1 LVDGNS
7 TTGDEEP
14 CVAPLLR
21 GCRGLLLDP
30 NQING
35 ALRVSQTYVWGKI
48 MIRLS
53 RLAVVFVC
61 ALWAVQGGMA
71 QAQWGFPGG
80 FGGFCWGGWGVG
92 TAEGDIA
99 RGMGLYAQGL
109 GFYEKQ
115 TAVARSI
122 DTDTVMRWNQFVHES
137 QMNSNRLRQQRLAG
151 ARDRNARLTDEIQ
164 KRLRDNPD
172 ARDIHRGDALN
183 AALDE
188 IDDPRVYAKALQGA
202 KVKIGGENI
211 RQIPFRYATA
221 AITFSIHQ
229 LAKGPLPASLLTPEF
244 HADRK
249 ALQALD
255 QQITEQI
262 ADGKDPDPATVEK
275 LLAVIYAAEE
285 KAAKIL
291 PRNSRAR
298 NEADRYL
305 KGLHGL
311 VGMLK
316 TSAIDVI
323 LAGVENRPDATLGEL
338 LNFMTAFNLR
348 FGVAST
354 PQQRDVYNAIYPKL
368 VQLRNE
374 VAPALATSA
383 APMTSGT
390 EAEAFFSVMSNNDL
404 QKKAPKPEAAGDR
417 PR

>member
-1 LVDGNS
+1 MNRS
-7 TTGDEEP
+7 
-14 CVAPLLR
+14 
-21 GCRGLLLDP
+21 
-30 NQING
+30 
-35 ALRVSQTYVWGKI
+35 
-48 MIRLS
+48 S
-53 RLAVVFVC
+53 RLAVALVG
-61 ALWAVQGGMA
+61 ALWAMQGGMA

-80 FGGFCWGGWGVG
+80 FGGHCWGGWGAA

-99 RGMGLYAQGL
+99 RGMGMLAQGM

-115 TAVARSI
+115 TAEARSI
-122 DTDTVMRWNQFVHES
+122 DTDTVMRWNNFIYES
-137 QMNSNRLRQQRLAG
+137 QMNANRLRAQRLAG
-151 ARDRNARLTDEIQ
+151 ARERTTRLTDQIQ
-164 KRLRDNPD
+164 TRLRDNPD
-172 ARDIHRGDALN
+172 IRDIHRGDALN

-229 LAKGPLPASLLTPEF
+229 LTKGPPPASLLTPEF
-244 HADRK
+244 QADREALK
-249 ALQALD
+249 ALD
-255 QQITEQI
+255 EQITEQI
-262 ADGKDPDPATVEK
+262 ADGNDPDPATVQK

-285 KAAKIL
+285 KAARIL

-311 VGMLK
+311 AGMLK
-316 TSAIDVI
+316 TPAIDVI

-338 LNFMTAFNLR
+338 LSFMTAFNLR
-348 FGVAST
+348 FGVATT
-354 PQQRDVYNAIYPKL
+354 PRQREVYSALFPKL

-374 VAPALATSA
+374 IAPALATSA
-383 APMTSGT
+383 PTKTSGT
-390 EAEAFFSVMSNNDL
+390 APEDFFSGMSNNDL

-417 PR
+417 PQP

>member
-1 LVDGNS
+1 MN
-7 TTGDEEP
+7 
-14 CVAPLLR
+14 
-21 GCRGLLLDP
+21 
-30 NQING
+30 
-35 ALRVSQTYVWGKI
+35 
-48 MIRLS
+48 RLS
-53 RLAVVFVC
+53 QLAVALFC
-61 ALWAVQGGMA
+61 ALWAVQGGLA

-80 FGGFCWGGWGVG
+80 FGGFCWGGWGAA
-92 TAEGDIA
+92 TAEGDLA
-99 RGMGLYAQGL
+99 RGMGAYAEGM
-109 GFYEKQ
+109 GFYNKQ
-115 TAVARSI
+115 SAVARSI

-137 QMNSNRLRQQRLAG
+137 QMNSNRLRQRRQAD
-151 ARDRNARLTDEIQ
+151 ARDRNTRLTDERQ
-164 KRLRDNPD
+164 KRLREYPD
-172 ARDIHRGDALN
+172 PSDIHRGDALN
-183 AALDE
+183 AALDD

-211 RQIPFRYATA
+211 RQIPFRYASA

-244 HADRK
+244 QADRK

-262 ADGKDPDPATVEK
+262 ADGKDPDPATVQK

-311 VGMLK
+311 VGMLE
-316 TSAIDVI
+316 TPAIDVI

-354 PQQRDVYNAIYPKL
+354 PQQREVYNALYPKL
-368 VQLRNE
+368 VRLRNE
-374 VAPALATSA
+374 IAPALATSA
-383 APMTSGT
+383 APRTSGT
-390 EAEAFFSVMSNNDL
+390 EAEDFFSVMSDNDL
-404 QKKAPKPEAAGDR
+404 QKKAPQPKTAPGR

>member
-1 LVDGNS
+1 M
-7 TTGDEEP
+7 TGDEEP

-48 MIRLS
+48 MNRLS
-53 RLAVVFVC
+53 RLAVALVC

-71 QAQWGFPGG
+71 RGQWGFPGG

-99 RGMGLYAQGL
+99 RGMGLYAQGM
-109 GFYEKQ
+109 GFYERQ
-115 TAVARSI
+115 TAEARSI

-137 QMNSNRLRQQRLAG
+137 QMNSNRLREQRQV
-151 ARDRNARLTDEIQ
+151 NARERNTRLTGERQ

-172 ARDIHRGDALN
+172 PSDIHRGDALN
-183 AALDE
+183 TALDE

-202 KVKIGGENI
+202 KVKVGGENI
-211 RQIPFRYATA
+211 RQIPFRYASA
-221 AITFSIHQ
+221 AITFSIRQ
-229 LAKGPLPASLLTPEF
+229 LTKGPLPASLLTPEF
-244 HADRK
+244 EADRE
-249 ALQALD
+249 ALKALD

-275 LLAVIYAAEE
+275 LIAVIYAAEE
-285 KAAKIL
+285 KAARLL
-291 PRNSRAR
+291 PRNSRGR
-298 NEADRYL
+298 NEADRFL

-311 VGMLK
+311 AAMLK
-316 TSAIDVI
+316 TPAIDVI
-323 LAGVENRPDATLGEL
+323 LSGVENRLDATLGEL

-354 PQQRDVYNAIYPKL
+354 PQQREIYSTLYPKL

-374 VAPALATSA
+374 IAPALATSA
-383 APMTSGT
+383 APKTSGT
-390 EAEAFFSVMSNNDL
+390 EAENFFAVMSDNDL
-404 QKKAPKPEAAGDR
+404 HKKAPKPTPAGDR
-417 PR
+417 PQ

>member
-1 LVDGNS
+1 L
-7 TTGDEEP
+7 TRDEEP
-14 CVAPLLR
+14 YVTPLLR
-21 GCRGLLLDP
+21 GCGGVLLDP

-35 ALRVSQTYVWGKI
+35 ALRVSQSHVSGEI
-48 MIRLS
+48 MNRLS
-53 RLAVVFVC
+53 RLAVALFC

-80 FGGFCWGGWGVG
+80 FGGFCWGGWGAG

-109 GFYEKQ
+109 GFYEEQ
-115 TAVARSI
+115 TAKARSI

-137 QMNSNRLRQQRLAG
+137 QMNSNRLRQQRQAG
-151 ARDRNARLTDEIQ
+151 ARDRNTRLTDERQ

-172 ARDIHRGDALN
+172 PSDIHRGDALN

-211 RQIPFRYATA
+211 RQIPFRYASA

-229 LAKGPLPASLLTPEF
+229 LAKGTLPAALRTPELEV
-244 HADRK
+244 DRE
-249 ALQALD
+249 ALKALD

-262 ADGKDPDPATVEK
+262 ADGKDPDSATVEK

-285 KAAKIL
+285 KTAKIL

-311 VGMLK
+311 VGMLE
-316 TSAIDVI
+316 TPAIDVI

-354 PQQRDVYNAIYPKL
+354 PQQREIYSTLYPKL

-374 VAPALATSA
+374 IAPALATSA
-383 APMTSGT
+383 APRTSGT
-390 EAEAFFSVMSNNDL
+390 EAEDFFSVMSNNDL
-404 QKKAPKPEAAGDR
+404 QKKTPRPKTAPDR
-417 PR
+417 PQ